1 MEKLIDFLFSIL
13 PFLFTILLASLY
25 ATFVTWIIQLLCYK
39 ILKISTKRMSFK
51 ELFYIYVV
59 ATLTMVIFGFFD
71 IRVWT
76 LITVLTTAFITI
88 LDKKVIE
95 TIFPVAK
102 IDNYKVTV
110 FKLLY
115 LSFIPFMYL
124 SFYITTPSSNNSKQ
138 LTYVNNISIISNTGD
153 SVSTESIP
161 NLVLPKE
168 KTKDSNDFDYKISVF
183 ARGVKRFTIAF
194 SLYGF
199 FLFIIG
205 ITKKYKV
212 LSFLGIDNLTNL
224 KGRWDYID
232 DEKNVVKDASIFIN
246 NRFLF
251 DNFHYVDTDDLT
263 INKAFE
269 LKTDINGNYYIE
281 CDKGLLTI
289 SYDKESQRLR
299 LGSNEFVAYRVT
311 KSIKDNF
318 TKFIKS
324 KIRKKNSNSSLA
336 LDMKYI
342 RVYRLL
348 KESIFYEEREF
359 RLNKTILEKCCN
371 FFSMSDNKVIDKNSI
386 EVKELN
392 RIVIEGESYLLD

>member
-1 MEKLIDFLFSIL
+1 M
-13 PFLFTILLASLY
+13 
-25 ATFVTWIIQLLCYK
+25 
-39 ILKISTKRMSFK
+39 
-51 ELFYIYVV
+51 
-59 ATLTMVIFGFFD
+59 
-71 IRVWT
+71 
-76 LITVLTTAFITI
+76 
-88 LDKKVIE
+88 
-95 TIFPVAK
+95 
-102 IDNYKVTV
+102 
-110 FKLLY
+110 
-115 LSFIPFMYL
+115 
-124 SFYITTPSSNNSKQ
+124 
-138 LTYVNNISIISNTGD
+138 
-153 SVSTESIP
+153 
-161 NLVLPKE
+161 
-168 KTKDSNDFDYKISVF
+168 
-183 ARGVKRFTIAF
+183 
-194 SLYGF
+194 
-199 FLFIIG
+199 
-205 ITKKYKV
+205 
-212 LSFLGIDNLTNL
+212 GIDNLTNL

>member
-1 MEKLIDFLFSIL
+1 
-13 PFLFTILLASLY
+13 
-25 ATFVTWIIQLLCYK
+25 
-39 ILKISTKRMSFK
+39 MSFK
-51 ELFYIYVV
+51 EIFYMWVV
-59 ATLTMVIFGFFD
+59 LVLTMVIFGIFD
-71 IRVWT
+71 IKVWT

-115 LSFIPFMYL
+115 LSFLPFMYL
-124 SFYITTPSSNNSKQ
+124 SFYITTPSSNNSEQ

-161 NLVLPKE
+161 NLVVLKE
-168 KTKDSNDFDYKISVF
+168 KTKDSKDSDYENAVF
-183 ARGVKRFTIAF
+183 VRGGKRFIIAF
-194 SLYGF
+194 LLYGI

-205 ITKKYKV
+205 ITKQYKV

-232 DEKNVVKDASIFIN
+232 DEKNVVKNASIFIN
-246 NRFLF
+246 NRLLI
-251 DNFHYVDTDDLT
+251 DNFHYIDTNNLT

-269 LKTDINGNYYIE
+269 LKTDINGKYYIE

-299 LGSNEFVAYRVT
+299 LGNNEFVAYSLT
-311 KSIKDNF
+311 KSIKGNF
-318 TKFIKS
+318 TKFFKS
-324 KIRKKNSNSSLA
+324 KFREKNSKNNLA
-336 LDMKYI
+336 LDMKHI

-371 FFSMSDNKVIDKNSI
+371 FFSMPDKKVFDKNSI

-392 RIVIEGESYLLD
+392 RVIIEGQSYLLD

>member
-1 MEKLIDFLFSIL
+1 MGIRMEKLIDSLFLIL
-13 PFLFTILLASLY
+13 PFLGTILLASLY
-25 ATFVTWIIQLLCYK
+25 ATFVTWTIQFFCYK

-59 ATLTMVIFGFFD
+59 ATLTIVIFGFFD

-76 LITVLTTAFITI
+76 LITVCSAAFVTI
-88 LDKKVIE
+88 LDEKIIE
-95 TIFPVAK
+95 IIFPVAK

-124 SFYITTPSSNNSKQ
+124 SFYVTTPSSNDSDQ

-153 SVSTESIP
+153 SVSSESVP
-161 NLVLPKE
+161 NLVLLKE
-168 KTKDSNDFDYKISVF
+168 KTKDSNDNDSKKDIFY
-183 ARGVKRFTIAF
+183 RGVSRFIIAF
-194 SLYGF
+194 SLYGC

-212 LSFLGIDNLTNL
+212 LSFFGIDNLIDF
-224 KGRWDYID
+224 KGRWDYVD
-232 DEKNVVKDASIFIN
+232 DNQNVVKNASIFID
-246 NRFLF
+246 NRFLV

-263 INKAFE
+263 LNKAFE
-269 LKTDINGNYYIE
+269 LKTDINGKYYIE

-289 SYDKESQRLR
+289 SVDKESQRLH
-299 LGSNEFVAYRVT
+299 LGNNEFVAYRVT
-311 KSIKDNF
+311 KSIKDIF
-318 TKFIKS
+318 TKIFKS
-324 KIRKKNSNSSLA
+324 KFRKKE
-336 LDMKYI
+336 

-359 RLNKTILEKCCN
+359 RLNKTILKECCN
-371 FFSMSDNKVIDKNSI
+371 FFSMPDKKVIDKNSI
-386 EVKELN
+386 EVKEYN
-392 RIVIEGESYLLD
+392 RVVIEGKSYLLD